1 MTIRSFTENDY
12 SEIVNIYN
20 HAVDEKFATADT
32 DYVTVE
38 SRKDWFA
45 QHLFNT
51 YPIYVA
57 EENNEVIGWCSLSP
71 HRPGRKAL
79 RTVAEISY
87 YIHKDHRRKGVANL
101 LITHTIEEAKQLGFK
116 NLITILLDLNKPSI
130 YILEKFG
137 FEKWGHLPDIA
148 EIDGIICGQFIYGK
162 KLYSESLPIHS

>member
-1 MTIRSFTENDY
+1 MTIRPATSKNY
-12 SEIVNIYN
+12 SEIVKIYN

-32 DYVTVE
+32 QHITLE

-45 QHLFNT
+45 QHSAQT

-57 EENNEVIGWCSLSP
+57 EQDGEIIGWCSLSP

-87 YIHKDHRRKGVANL
+87 YIHKDHRRKGVANS
-101 LITHTIEEAKQLGFK
+101 LINYTIESAKSLGFK
-116 NLITILLDLNKPSI
+116 NLISILLDLNKPSI

-137 FEKWGHLPDIA
+137 FEKWGHLPAVAD
-148 EIDGIICGQFIYGK
+148 IDGVICGQFIYGK
-162 KLYSESLPIHS
+162 KLKE

>member
-1 MTIRSFTENDY
+1 MKIRNFAEADR
-12 SEIVNIYN
+12 EKIVEIYN

-32 DYVTVE
+32 EYIIVE
-38 SRKDWFA
+38 SRNDWFT
-45 QHLFNT
+45 QHSSVT

-87 YIHKDHRRKGVANL
+87 YIHKDHRRKGVANS
-101 LITHTIEEAKQLGFK
+101 LITYTIEKAKQLGFK
-116 NLITILLDLNKPSI
+116 NLITILLDLNESSI

-137 FEKWGHLPDIA
+137 FEKWGHLPNIA
-148 EIDGIICGQFIYGK
+148 EIDGTTCGQFIYGK
-162 KLYSESLPIHS
+162 KL

>member
-1 MTIRSFTENDY
+1 VNIRTAKEKDHPD
-12 SEIVNIYN
+12 IIKIYN

-32 DYVTVE
+32 EHVIPE
-38 SRKDWFA
+38 SRKEWFA
-45 QHLFNT
+45 QHSPET

-57 EENNEVIGWCSLSP
+57 EENNEIIGWCSLSP

-79 RTVAEISY
+79 RKVAEISY
-87 YIHKDHRRKGVANL
+87 YIHKDHRRKGIANS
-101 LITHTIEEAKQLGFK
+101 LINHTIESAKSLGFK

-148 EIDGIICGQFIYGK
+148 EIDEVICGQYIYGRK
-162 KLYSESLPIHS
+162 I

>member
-1 MTIRSFTENDY
+1 MIIRPATLKDY

-32 DYVTVE
+32 EHVSLE
-38 SRKDWFA
+38 SRKEWFE
-45 QHLFNT
+45 QHSPET

-57 EENNEVIGWCSLSP
+57 EENGEIVGWCSLSP

-87 YIHKDHRRKGVANL
+87 YIHKDHRRKGVASS
-101 LITHTIEEAKQLGFK
+101 LIDFTIESAISIGFK
-116 NLITILLDLNKPSI
+116 NLISILLNLNKTSI

-137 FEKWGHLPDIA
+137 FDKWGHLPDIA
-148 EIDGIICGQFIYGK
+148 EIDGVICGQFIYGK
-162 KLYSESLPIHS
+162 KLKE